1 VTVKLLALAHD
12 RACEAELVQIIDV
25 DLDASRLSDLAS
37 LRERFG
43 PAPEAVPLMAF
54 KLVPLTTYDKLAAVY
69 AVEPASGLEV
79 AA

>member
-1 VTVKLLALAHD
+1 
-12 RACEAELVQIIDV
+12 
-25 DLDASRLSDLAS
+25 
-37 LRERFG
+37 
-43 PAPEAVPLMAF
+43 MAF